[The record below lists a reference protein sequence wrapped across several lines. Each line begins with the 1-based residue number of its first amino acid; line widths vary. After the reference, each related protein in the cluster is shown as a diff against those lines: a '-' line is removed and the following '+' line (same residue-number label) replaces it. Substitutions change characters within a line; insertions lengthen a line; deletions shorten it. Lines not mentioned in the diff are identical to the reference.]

1 MHVEYVVLGS
11 PISNQSTNRATL
23 VTWKAAVEA
32 EARKAWTKAPL
43 KGNLKAI
50 LIHFH
55 RGEKPTVDVDN
66 MSKPIHDMMN
76 KLVYDDDRQIRQA
89 EIVHVRIGTPL
100 VIVGVSKMIV
110 DAIQVGKPFV
120 YIRIEDPVDPYP
132 LPK

>member
-1 MHVEYVVLGS
+1 MHVEFVVLGS
-11 PISNQSTNRATL
+11 PISNQSTNAARLAA
-23 VTWKAAVEA
+23 WKAAVEA

-43 KGNLKAI
+43 EGKLKAI

-55 RGEKPTVDVDN
+55 QGEKPAVDVDN
-66 MSKPIHDMMN
+66 MSKPIHDVMN

-89 EIVHVRIGTPL
+89 EIVHVRIDTP
-100 VIVGVSKMIV
+100 MIFAGAAKLIA
-110 DAIQVGKPFV
+110 DAVQVGKPFV